1 MIENQLQKLLSSAV
15 SAVLTSVVL
24 CAVLLPGVPVP
35 RRVKIGAEVQAANC
49 LSCPPPRYPVLARQQ
64 RIQGV
69 VRLHALINQDGTV
82 GDLVVVGTPPLVLAQ
97 ASIPTVR
104 QWRYHPTLL
113 NGEPVEVDTIIVI
126 DFSLR

>member
-1 MIENQLQKLLSSAV
+1 MIESPRQKRLNPAV

-24 CAVLLPGVPVP
+24 YAVLLPGAPVP
-35 RRVKIGAEVQAANC
+35 RRVKIGTQVQAANC
-49 LSCPPPRYPVLARQQ
+49 LSCPPPRYPVQARMQ

-82 GDLVVVGTPPLVLAQ
+82 GDLAVVGTPPLVLAQ
-97 ASIPTVR
+97 ASIPTAK
-104 QWRYHPTLL
+104 QWRYRPTLL

-126 DFSLR
+126 NFSLR